1 MGARPT
7 SNAVLIGVSPST
19 PTLHPGFR
27 APVAPPDDAI
37 VASTEFFARSGLIVD
52 ADRLWQVLEGN
63 PLGATDAR
71 RDARGTLSSVDC

>member
-1 MGARPT
+1 
-7 SNAVLIGVSPST
+7 
-19 PTLHPGFR
+19 
-27 APVAPPDDAI
+27 VAPPDDAI